1 MSVVALPKYT
11 LAIYHSMSRSHK
23 AQRLANHVRVSWEIF
38 SRYLGFPLRLL
49 RHLFHALL
57 RLYSRIASRRL
68 QHIHTNGRLER
79 IAGSN
84 QPSNSWNDQLP
95 LPPGGAPVTNNAFIS
110 MPIPTAPLSSTH
122 ALQPPTATTVSINL
136 QNFEPFTPSEVMRY
150 GKTASM

>member
-11 LAIYHSMSRSHK
+11 PVIYHSMSRSHK

-38 SRYLGFPLRLL
+38 SRYLGFPLRLV

-68 QHIHTNGRLER
+68 QHIHINGRPER

-95 LPPGGAPVTNNAFIS
+95 LPPGGGLVTNNASIS

-122 ALQPPTATTVSINL
+122 ALRPPNLATVSIDL

-150 GKTASM
+150 GQTASM